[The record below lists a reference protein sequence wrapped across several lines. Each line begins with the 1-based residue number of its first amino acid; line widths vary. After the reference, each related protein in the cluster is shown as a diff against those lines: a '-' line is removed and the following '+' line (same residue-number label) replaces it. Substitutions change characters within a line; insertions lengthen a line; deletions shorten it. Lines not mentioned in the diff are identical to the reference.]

1 MQRQRF
7 IPDTSTN
14 PSDTTTTTATQ
25 NEFFSNI
32 EDELNKTLDNEMEQ
46 LVISFRDMVKAA
58 GFDVSLRIS
67 GRDDNREVEK
77 DKYRNALDEYIGEL
91 RAANLERACQT
102 LLTMT
107 HDLKTTLLLNDTKT
121 LMQLRETRKN
131 ALNDRTQKIKS
142 KIVKL
147 NDAISEAI
155 WEMESVL
162 GGN

>member
-7 IPDTSTN
+7 ISDISTN
-14 PSDTTTTTATQ
+14 TSDTTTTTATQ

-32 EDELNKTLDNEMEQ
+32 EDELNKTLDNEIEQ

-58 GFDVSLRIS
+58 GFDVSLRIL
-67 GRDDNREVEK
+67 GRDDNRVEK

-155 WEMESVL
+155 WEME
-162 GGN
+162 